1 VSQARPANLVE
12 HTWLAYALHREQP
25 AETLDAALRRVGDH
39 YQRLRTEPLRHDR
52 SAGSRLGLALWQRPM
67 PYLAWELFVDDG
79 NAAAAWTNAPTG
91 WRRVIGDVAP
101 ERASGPLAAELAAS
115 PDALVDLNP
124 PFTLGV
130 HAAAA
135 NGLTVLNDFVGIG
148 RIYELESEAG
158 WVWSNRLG
166 ATALFTGAVPPAADH
181 GWQVF
186 AAAGWFLGETT
197 SLEGVRKLPG
207 ASIVTTRLR
216 DGALNVDHRQAS
228 GRADII
234 RPRDV
239 PFDDATR
246 VAAEQ
251 GLGLAQDV
259 GRLFA
264 TRVSVDLSAG
274 RDSRVSASAAIAA
287 GLDASFQTVDLD
299 DGETEIAERLAA
311 AAPGTIEHVRLEP
324 EPDSVGTPLAER
336 LAVFQHM
343 HDGMANP
350 QIGLRGEMALP
361 DDPLTPPVIS
371 GHGGELGH
379 GFYYRAPEHL
389 AKLEGKGR
397 QRMAKRLLNMG
408 RKGGSAARG
417 TAFDA
422 YAEEIEHALDDGTA
436 LGLEGP
442 NLLDF
447 FYMSQRLAHR
457 SGLGF
462 RSDRYS
468 ACSTPAFA
476 RLCFDLEP
484 AERLEEKAHH
494 AIVDRLAPAWSEIP
508 FYGGPGT
515 GGAVNY
521 RRIWERKGD
530 MATIAPM
537 LGEDRPQAELFRPK
551 RMRKLWEEMRSGEGD
566 VHAERI
572 VLRVAWRD
580 SFDDH
585 LRVLERAAAVG
596 PRLE

>member
-1 VSQARPANLVE
+1 VTQARPANLVE
-12 HTWLAYALHREQP
+12 QTWLAYALRREQP
-25 AETLDAALRRVGDH
+25 PEAIDGALRRVGEH
-39 YQRLRTEPLRHDR
+39 YQELRAEPLRHDR

-67 PYLAWELFVDDG
+67 PYLAWQLFATEGEV
-79 NAAAAWTNAPTG
+79 AAAWTNAPTG
-91 WRRVIGDVAP
+91 WRRVIGEVSP
-101 ERASGPLAAELAAS
+101 ERASGPLAAALAAR

-130 HAAAA
+130 HVPRSDA
-135 NGLTVLNDFVGIG
+135 LTLLNDFVGIG
-148 RIYELESEAG
+148 RIYELETDAG

-166 ATALFTGAVPPAADH
+166 ATALFAGAVPPPAAH

-197 SLEGVRKLPG
+197 ALEGVRKLPG
-207 ASIVTTRLR
+207 ASIATARVRE
-216 DGALNVDHRQAS
+216 GALEVEHRQAS
-228 GRADII
+228 GRAALIG
-234 RPRDV
+234 PREADFGTAAAV
-239 PFDDATR
+239 T
-246 VAAEQ
+246 AEQ
-251 GLGLAQDV
+251 ALGLAADV
-259 GRLFA
+259 GSLFA
-264 TRVSVDLSAG
+264 KRVSVDLSAG
-274 RDSRVSASAAIAA
+274 RDSRVSASAAVAA
-287 GLDASFQTVDLD
+287 ELDAAYQTVDLD
-299 DGETEIAERLAA
+299 DGETEVARQLAA
-311 AAPGTIEHVRLEP
+311 AAPGGIEHVTLAP
-324 EPDSVGTPLAER
+324 EPDSVGTPLAQR

-389 AKLEGKGR
+389 AKLQGKGR
-397 QRMAKRLLNMG
+397 PRMAKRLLNMG

-422 YAEEIEHALDDGTA
+422 YAAEIEHALDDGTA

-457 SGLGF
+457 SGLGS

-468 ACSTPAFA
+468 ACATPAFA

-484 AERLEEKAHH
+484 AERLEQKAHR
-494 AIVDRLAPAWSEIP
+494 AIVDRLAPAWSGIP

-521 RRIWERKGD
+521 RRIWERRDD
-530 MATIAPM
+530 MATICPM
-537 LGEDRPQAELFRPK
+537 LGEDRPQVDLFRQP
-551 RMRKLWEEMRSGEGD
+551 RMRKLWEEMRTGEGD
-566 VHAERI
+566 VHAERV

-585 LRVLERAAAVG
+585 LRVLERAASAG
-596 PRLE
+596 PRLG